1 MSSEVPSASKVISPA
16 KKQLFIVIIIV
27 ASASI
32 VAIIG
37 TILIFDGCIHSIMR
51 RTGGDHDL
59 VEYFVDTWCRLNS
72 EVLVELEKKI
82 TEEPFRNYFC

>member
-1 MSSEVPSASKVISPA
+1 MNSEVPSANKVISPA

-37 TILIFDGCIHSIMR
+37 N
-51 RTGGDHDL
+51 DL
-59 VEYFVDTWCRLNS
+59 VEYLVDTWCDLNS
-72 EVLVELEKKI
+72 EVLDELWQKI
-82 TEEPFRNYFC
+82 SEEPFLNYFA